1 MGIIPI
7 FFLEFILTGVAES
20 TVISTRLKNASAQVS
35 MLAAYFSQ
43 EINAND
49 NSDELAAE
57 AIDDASDYLSQEIDA
72 NDSSGKLTEEIIDDV
87 SGLFLNRIQVVN
99 RDFKIISDTYQINKG
114 KICISKYVNNCF
126 NGQGTAFVDKK
137 NQCLIIT
144 QPVRD
149 RNSNVNYV
157 VFVVTSISDI
167 YSAMDSIRLIGISI
181 IVILLVIVLF
191 FAVFLSYMTAKPFKN
206 INATIAKIDR
216 GHMTEE
222 IKLSGCSEVETIS
235 GSFNKMLDRI
245 NQLEDSRQMFVSN
258 VSHELKTPMTSMK
271 VLCDSLLQMD
281 NVPNEMYR
289 EFMSDLSTEI
299 NRENVIISDLLTL
312 VKLDNANVPINIS
325 QVNING
331 LLESILKMV
340 KPLAEQKHIDLVLES
355 YRPIVA
361 EVDEVKM
368 SMAISNLV
376 ENGIKYNNPEGFVH
390 VSLNADRTYFYV
402 KVQDN
407 GKGIPADSL
416 SRVFDRFYRVD
427 KARDRATGGSGLGLS
442 ITKSIVLAHN
452 GDIKVYSE
460 EGKGTTFTMQIPLT
474 HFAGSDF
481 NEKALQ

>member
-1 MGIIPI
+1 
-7 FFLEFILTGVAES
+7 
-20 TVISTRLKNASAQVS
+20 
-35 MLAAYFSQ
+35 
-43 EINAND
+43 
-49 NSDELAAE
+49 
-57 AIDDASDYLSQEIDA
+57 
-72 NDSSGKLTEEIIDDV
+72 
-87 SGLFLNRIQVVN
+87 
-99 RDFKIISDTYQINKG
+99 
-114 KICISKYVNNCF
+114 
-126 NGQGTAFVDKK
+126 
-137 NQCLIIT
+137 
-144 QPVRD
+144 
-149 RNSNVNYV
+149 
-157 VFVVTSISDI
+157 
-167 YSAMDSIRLIGISI
+167 
-181 IVILLVIVLF
+181 
-191 FAVFLSYMTAKPFKN
+191 
-206 INATIAKIDR
+206 
-216 GHMTEE
+216 
-222 IKLSGCSEVETIS
+222 
-235 GSFNKMLDRI
+235 
-245 NQLEDSRQMFVSN
+245 
-258 VSHELKTPMTSMK
+258 
-271 VLCDSLLQMD
+271 
-281 NVPNEMYR
+281 
-289 EFMSDLSTEI
+289 MSDLSTEI

-481 NEKALQ
+481 SEKALQ

>member
-1 MGIIPI
+1 M
-7 FFLEFILTGVAES
+7 
-20 TVISTRLKNASAQVS
+20 ISTRLKNASAQVS

-43 EINAND
+43 EINANE
-49 NSDELAAE
+49 NSD
-57 AIDDASDYLSQEIDA
+57 Q
-72 NDSSGKLTEEIIDDV
+72 LTEELVDDV

-126 NGQGTAFVDKK
+126 NGQGTAFVDEK

-149 RNSNVNYV
+149 KDSNINYV
-157 VFVVTSISDI
+157 IFVVSSISDI

-206 INATIAKIDR
+206 INATIAKIDK
-216 GHMTEE
+216 GHMTDE

-299 NRENVIISDLLTL
+299 NRENVIITDLLTL

-340 KPLAEQKHIDLVLES
+340 KPLAEQKHIELVLE

-407 GKGIPADSL
+407 GKGIPADSI

-481 NEKALQ
+481 SEKALQ